1 MMFSRWRVSVT
12 SGAGEIAV
20 GSTPRECCNCLL
32 IGLTE
37 TGNREDPVH
46 IKSIKISPDPPK
58 PGEVLTVSVIGEAT
72 ERVEVRRTI
81 LVS

>member
-1 MMFSRWRVSVT
+1 MMFSQWRVSVT

-20 GSTPRECCNCLL
+20 GPMLRECCSPLL
-32 IGLTE
+32 TRLMQ

-58 PGEVLTVSVIGEAT
+58 PGEDLTVSVIGEAT
-72 ERVEVRRTI
+72 ERVEVCGTI
-81 LVS
+81 LSS